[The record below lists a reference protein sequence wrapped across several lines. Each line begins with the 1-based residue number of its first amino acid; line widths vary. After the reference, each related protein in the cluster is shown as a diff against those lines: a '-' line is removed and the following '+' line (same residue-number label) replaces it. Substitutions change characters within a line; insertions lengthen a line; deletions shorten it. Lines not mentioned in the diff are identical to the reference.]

1 MVLPSLLV
9 IVVIAF
15 FPILYGIVL
24 SLTDST
30 VTAFGSFVGLENYT
44 EMFQDPDFMVG
55 LFNTVIFTVASVTL
69 EFIIGLG
76 IALAI
81 NRAFRGRGLVR
92 AAILVPWAFP
102 TVISAVMWRLMFQA
116 RNRDHPVLWPK
127 PSASSAG
134 PILSDPTLLLI
145 AAILIDVWK
154 TMPFMALLLLA
165 GLQVIPG
172 EVYEAA
178 RVDGANVMQR
188 FFRITLPLL
197 KGAIL
202 VAVLFRTLDAYRVYD
217 LFWVFGARELQSL
230 STFVYEGVRISQ
242 LQFGP
247 GNAACGLYL
256 RDGVPHS
263 ALLHQGL
270 RYADFG
276 GGVIEMA
283 SATATGK
290 GAGRGS
296 LNMVLFYV
304 FLVTLRFGEHIP
316 APLGVQDEHR
326 HQGRTLRYATNVTA
340 TEPQRSPSRLRSWA
354 TRRSSRR
361 S

>member
-1 MVLPSLLV
+1 VTTAPSEKKGRGWFKEEFGNPERRMAYYMVLPALLI
-9 IVVIAF
+9 IVVVAF

-44 EMFQDPDFMVG
+44 EMFQDPDFRVG
-55 LFNTVIFTVASVTL
+55 LFNTVVFTVASVTL
-69 EFIIGLG
+69 EFVIGLA
-76 IALAI
+76 IALAV

-102 TVISAVMWRLMFQA
+102 TVISAVMWRLMFQPGIGIFQYVGETIGLISG
-116 RNRDHPVLWPK
+116 PV
-127 PSASSAG
+127 
-134 PILSDPTLLLI
+134 LSDPTLLLI

-154 TMPFMALLLLA
+154 TTPFMALLLLA

-178 RVDGANVMQR
+178 RVDGANVWQR

-217 LFWVFGARELQSL
+217 LFWAFGARELQSL

-247 GNAACGLYL
+247 GNAA
-256 RDGVPHS
+256 
-263 ALLHQGL
+263 A
-270 RYADFG
+270 
-276 GGVIEMA
+276 
-283 SATATGK
+283 
-290 GAGRGS
+290 
-296 LNMVLFYV
+296 V
-304 FLVTLRFGEHIP
+304 FIF
-316 APLGVQDEHR
+316 
-326 HQGRTLRYATNVTA
+326 VTA
-340 TEPQRSPSRLRSWA
+340 FLIALFFIKVLGMQTSAEE
-354 TRRSSRR
+354 
-361 S
+361 